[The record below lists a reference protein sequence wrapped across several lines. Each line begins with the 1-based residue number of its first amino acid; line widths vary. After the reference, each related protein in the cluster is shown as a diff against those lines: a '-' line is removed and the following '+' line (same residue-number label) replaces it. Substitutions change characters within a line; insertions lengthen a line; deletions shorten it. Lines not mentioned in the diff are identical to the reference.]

1 LLVIPLQIFDIVIL
15 KSVTF
20 KKLKQ
25 SNIVDLQDKRQR
37 KSEVKF
43 VRKSETTVKSLKTS
57 QKGHSLW
64 QRSKK
69 ISATNQL
76 TKKHA

>member
-25 SNIVDLQDKRQR
+25 SNIVDLQDKRQW

-43 VRKSETTVKSLKTS
+43 VKKSETTVKSLKIF

-76 TKKHA
+76 TKKQ